1 MAEEIFH
8 VITKSWMSDVSCDV
22 YNFLNFPGSSRFFF
36 ARKSAVVFPKQIGRH
51 IYKVTRM
58 AEGDE
63 GNSPWFG
70 FLVLVSSVVCEFLSS
85 IFCKKEKV
93 R

>member
-22 YNFLNFPGSSRFFF
+22 YNFLNFSAVRDFF
-36 ARKSAVVFPKQIGRH
+36 ARKSAVGRH
-51 IYKVTRM
+51 IYKLTRM

-63 GNSPWFG
+63 GNTP
-70 FLVLVSSVVCEFLSS
+70 
-85 IFCKKEKV
+85 
-93 R
+93 